1 MAKEKPK
8 APSKESR
15 AESKAE
21 SRAKAKAKS
30 DAKAEAKA
38 DKAAAKAKSKVEAE
52 AKAKSKAKSKAE
64 PKGEP
69 KAERKAEPRFAVIQA
84 QGLQLR
90 VAPQEE
96 HILPHLDHEPGAEL
110 KFERVLLIS
119 EGANV
124 HVGTP
129 LVEGALVTVQVVG
142 HEKGDKVRVG
152 TYKRRKK
159 YRRKIGYRDSLTRVK
174 ILDISMPE
182 GEKRGKHGA

>member
-8 APSKESR
+8 AQSKESR

-38 DKAAAKAKSKVEAE
+38 DKAAAKAKSKAKPKAE
-52 AKAKSKAKSKAE
+52 A
-64 PKGEP
+64 KGEP
-69 KAERKAEPRFAVIQA
+69 KAERKVEPRFAVIQA

-96 HILPHLDHEPGAEL
+96 HILPHLDEEPGAEL

-159 YRRKIGYRDSLTRVK
+159 YRRRIGYRDSLTRVK

>member
-8 APSKESR
+8 AQSKESR

-38 DKAAAKAKSKVEAE
+38 DKAAAKAKSK
-52 AKAKSKAKSKAE
+52 AKPKAE

-69 KAERKAEPRFAVIQA
+69 KAERKVEPRFAVIQA

-96 HILPHLDHEPGAEL
+96 HILPHLDEEPGAEL

-159 YRRKIGYRDSLTRVK
+159 YRRRIGYRDSLTRVK

>member
-8 APSKESR
+8 APSK

-21 SRAKAKAKS
+21 SK
-30 DAKAEAKA
+30 AKAEAKA
-38 DKAAAKAKSKVEAE
+38 GAKVKAKADKAETKAKSKAEAE

-64 PKGEP
+64 PIGEP
-69 KAERKAEPRFAVIQA
+69 KAEPRFAVIQA

-96 HILPHLDHEPGAEL
+96 HILPHLDEEPGAEL

-159 YRRKIGYRDSLTRVK
+159 YRRRIGYRDSLTRVK